1 MQRKAAEAARQRQ
14 KLEHEVAPM
23 GVRFKSLVG
32 SKPARWGQSTTQ
44 ASGLQLESFRQSYQA
59 AHGGSAMH
67 ESLSANSLSL
77 DGASLGH
84 AGEAMGQVCGAS
96 CDDAACAAPAFRSLG
111 SSEEELRPTSLG
123 CQESAAPREI
133 ETEEPPCAA
142 QCDTE
147 MRDVNDDLG
156 GGVVVDE
163 PMSISQQEAVTNPNP
178 PQGDAVALAAP
189 EETPAVQVQRFRR
202 YEYYANSNLVLLTDP
217 APNSSRPRC
226 DEAAA
231 AATKAAEPSAKR
243 TKRESWLET
252 MAAAH
257 ASSGLSG
264 ALAAFDAHLATSDAA
279 VAAQPSTYI
288 TASEVLHECG
298 VDGAVCADLLF
309 NVLETKLPDA
319 QVCRVV
325 AYHLLSYGCFDDAV
339 ALLELVRETLAPA
352 EPHSFTD
359 LAFARFHRLRAKSSD
374 CGLQTSAAHTRCE
387 MAKVVADLT
396 TVLAGTEWP
405 QRFREIEWPVL
416 ILLSWAVAWAEHKL
430 AELASLWPEE
440 QLPAA
445 TYRLGGAVGPQLDVF
460 VWLGWDTDHTVRFRP
475 RPAPPRPAPPRPQN
489 PAALTYAHLFRFCAR
504 RAFPSPLADRRM
516 WTCTSRSRRAKRYS
530 TRTITRAPPVP
541 TSRATSP
548 AGTAPKSTR
557 CRARP
562 RALTVLRPTTT
573 RRTRARARPAP
584 RRPSCGRS
592 PTWAAS
598 RPRRS
603 SSRRCAWVRTSS
615 ANRCSPSSAERGREK
630 EARARGTA
638 APSALRSRRSTPV
651 LDWFRER
658 GISNENGNALEMSVL
673 LSRGGGRA
681 VVCVCRCGPSKTYTS
696 VELKRAY
703 YMALSSVRD
712 SWSTKNEYSPGARAQ
727 GSRCLCPSPC
737 GARMCEPCTSHVR
750 LRDK

>member
-1 MQRKAAEAARQRQ
+1 MARREEERVQRKAAEAARQRQ

-23 GVRFKSLVG
+23 GARFKSLVG

-44 ASGLQLESFRQSYQA
+44 ASRGGLHVESFRQSYQA
-59 AHGGSAMH
+59 AHGSSAMH
-67 ESLSANSLSL
+67 ESLSANSLGL
-77 DGASLGH
+77 DGASLGYE
-84 AGEAMGQVCGAS
+84 GEAMGQVCSAS

-123 CQESAAPREI
+123 CQESLMMEAPQCE
-133 ETEEPPCAA
+133 A

-156 GGVVVDE
+156 GAVVVDE
-163 PMSISQQEAVTNPNP
+163 PMSISQQEVVTNPNP
-178 PQGDAVALAAP
+178 PQGVAAALTAP
-189 EETPAVQVQRFRR
+189 EETPAAQVQRFRIND
-202 YEYYANSNLVLLTDP
+202 YCANSNLVLLTDP
-217 APNSSRPRC
+217 VPNSSRPRC

-231 AATKAAEPSAKR
+231 AAAKAAEPSAKR

-257 ASSGLSG
+257 AASGLSG

-352 EPHSFTD
+352 QPHSFTD

-396 TVLAGTEWP
+396 TVLTGTEWP

-445 TYRLGGAVGPQLDVF
+445 TYRLGGAAGPQLDVF
-460 VWLGWDTDHTVRFRP
+460 VWLGWDTDHTVRFSATAPPPKP
-475 RPAPPRPAPPRPQN
+475 RPSHIRARISIARAVPL
-489 PAALTYAHLFRFCAR
+489 LT
-504 RAFPSPLADRRM
+504 
-516 WTCTSRSRRAKRYS
+516 
-530 TRTITRAPPVP
+530 PVP
-541 TSRATSP
+541 I
-548 AGTAPKSTR
+548 
-557 CRARP
+557 
-562 RALTVLRPTTT
+562 
-573 RRTRARARPAP
+573 
-584 RRPSCGRS
+584 PSC
-592 PTWAAS
+592 
-598 RPRRS
+598 
-603 SSRRCAWVRTSS
+603 
-615 ANRCSPSSAERGREK
+615 
-630 EARARGTA
+630 
-638 APSALRSRRSTPV
+638 
-651 LDWFRER
+651 
-658 GISNENGNALEMSVL
+658 
-673 LSRGGGRA
+673 
-681 VVCVCRCGPSKTYTS
+681 
-696 VELKRAY
+696 
-703 YMALSSVRD
+703 
-712 SWSTKNEYSPGARAQ
+712 
-727 GSRCLCPSPC
+727 
-737 GARMCEPCTSHVR
+737 
-750 LRDK
+750 